1 MTSALQSLEAVE
13 ARDAYTGRHS
23 RRVRRIAL
31 AVGAELG
38 LDEGE
43 LEALAEAALLH
54 DIGKLAVP
62 DEILLKPSRLTDE
75 EWALMR
81 RHSVEGARMIDEL
94 GGFDGVVPAVRHH
107 HERYDGAGYPDGL
120 AGEGIPLAAR
130 IIHAADAV
138 DSMLTARVYRPA
150 RPARAALAE
159 LQRGAGT
166 QFCPR
171 CVAALVAAVAAG
183 TLEELGLPPSALVQ
197 ALT

>member
-31 AVGAELG
+31 AIGEELG
-38 LDEGE
+38 LGE
-43 LEALAEAALLH
+43 HELDTLADAALFH
-54 DIGKLAVP
+54 DIGKLAIP

-75 EWALMR
+75 EWLLMR
-81 RHSVEGARMIDEL
+81 SHSLEGARMIDEL
-94 GGFDGVVPAVRHH
+94 GALGRVVPAVRHH
-107 HERYDGAGYPDGL
+107 HERYDGTGYPDGL
-120 AGEGIPLAAR
+120 AGEEIPLAAR
-130 IIHAADAV
+130 IIHAADAL

-159 LQRGAGT
+159 LRRGAGA

-171 CVAALVAAVAAG
+171 CVTALVVVVAAG
-183 TLEELGLPPSALVQ
+183 TLSELGMSPSALVR
-197 ALT
+197 AVS

>member
-1 MTSALQSLEAVE
+1 VTSALQSLEAVE

-23 RRVRRIAL
+23 RRVRLIAL
-31 AVGAELG
+31 AAGAELG

-81 RHSVEGARMIDEL
+81 RHSAEGARMIDEL
-94 GGFDGVVPAVRHH
+94 GAFDGVVPAVRHH

-120 AGEGIPLAAR
+120 AGEEIPLAAR

-138 DSMLTARVYRPA
+138 DSMLTARVYQPA

-159 LQRGAGT
+159 LRRGTGT

-171 CVAALVAAVAAG
+171 CVAALVEAVAAG
-183 TLEELGLPPSALVQ
+183 ALEELGLPPSALVQ
-197 ALT
+197 ALP